1 MATVQIKSEQETKPV
16 YQQMVGVD
24 IAALTFTASR
34 LILTKSEAPKAKPEA
49 ALSYQQTPAGFEKF
63 EQLLLAR
70 GFAPPAT
77 LIVMEATSTYWHP
90 KIRCHLSSAN
100 FRHFATLTT
109 E

>member
-1 MATVQIKSEQETKPV
+1 MTTAQTKSEQETKPI

-24 IAALTFTASR
+24 IATLTFTASR
-34 LILTKSEAPKAKPEA
+34 LILAKPEA
-49 ALSYQQTPAGFEKF
+49 ALSYQQTPTGFEKF
-63 EQLLLAR
+63 EQLLLAK
-70 GFAPPAT
+70 GLAPPAT
-77 LIVMEATSTYWHP
+77 LVVMEATSTYWHP